1 MITLKI
7 QENVVQMNLSM
18 EQKQSHRQNR
28 LMAAKGDVVREGVD
42 WESGVNKLLHRE
54 QIQNKILEYKQGTI
68 SNILG

>member
-7 QENVVQMNLSM
+7 QENVVQRNLSM
-18 EQKQSHRQNR
+18 EQKQSHRLKR

-42 WESGVNKLLHRE
+42 WESGANKLLHRK